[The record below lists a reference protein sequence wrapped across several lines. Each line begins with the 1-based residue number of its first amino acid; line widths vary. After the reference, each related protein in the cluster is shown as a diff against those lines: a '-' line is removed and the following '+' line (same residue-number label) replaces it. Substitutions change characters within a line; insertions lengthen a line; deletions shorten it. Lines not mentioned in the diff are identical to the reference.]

1 MRPWLTTLRIRTGSN
16 VRLALIPHAGC
27 VCEACLRAGSRGFS
41 FYREFN
47 PHKGGKA
54 SCKCEFMPGI
64 EGKTRIEGYD
74 ENEVSRKWRRVKDA
88 VVVHEN
94 IYEGS
99 IASLIQ
105 EASSID
111 RDIVS
116 LFRDAKRAGEYDSIF
131 LEYLASFAGDGVI
144 TAQKWAKMEGKE
156 VQLCRWLA
164 QKGHDIEF
172 LLPSSVKGDKTPD
185 IRLDGVLWEIKRIVS
200 SNKIKVKKR
209 ISEALEQSGNVIVDL
224 SCNENLDASI
234 SGAIDMLDDE
244 RARQIMIVA
253 NGNATIYKK

>member
-1 MRPWLTTLRIRTGSN
+1 MRPWLTTLRIRTGHN

-88 VVVHEN
+88 VVVYEN

-172 LLPSSVKGDKTPD
+172 LLPSSAEGDKTPD
-185 IRLDGVLWEIKRIVS
+185 IRLDGVLWEIKRITS
-200 SNKIKVKKR
+200 RKRSKVKSR
-209 ISEALEQSGNVIVDL
+209 ISEGLEQSGNVIVDF
-224 SCNENLDASI
+224 SCNENADDLVSSVI
-234 SGAIDMLDDE
+234 EMLDDS
-244 RARQIMIVA
+244 RANQFIVVT
-253 NGNATIYKK
+253 NGSATLYKK